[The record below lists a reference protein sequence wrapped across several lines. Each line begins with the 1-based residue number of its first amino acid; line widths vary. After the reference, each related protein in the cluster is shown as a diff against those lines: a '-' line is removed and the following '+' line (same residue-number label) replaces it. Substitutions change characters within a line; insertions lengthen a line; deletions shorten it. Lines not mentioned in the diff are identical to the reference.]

1 MKNKLIL
8 IDGSSLLSTSFYG
21 NVPNTYLRAKTD
33 EEREKALE
41 KVLKT
46 PDGQYTNGVFT
57 MLKLFEKLFSKQ
69 NPSHVVVAWDLSRDT
84 FRREMY
90 PAYKAQ
96 RSSTPEELKSQ
107 FVLAQEVLEAMGI
120 PQFVFSRYEAD
131 DIIGTLA
138 KRFKE
143 EMPVFIW
150 TKDQDAIQLV
160 DEQTR
165 LWLITKK
172 AKDMYQE
179 LQIDTSDMT
188 VPDNAFEYTPYYVK
202 HFYGIDPHQMIDLK
216 GICGD
221 ASDNIPGVKGVGEK
235 SVVPLLCEFGDI
247 DSIYDYMENTELKEI
262 KGFIKELGISRSPY
276 TYLMKESDTEIVGKA
291 SALLSKQLATIHC
304 DIEEL
309 QDVELD
315 SLRLSINQE
324 GRKEMYEKLSFKS
337 LLQTT

>member
-1 MKNKLIL
+1 MNKRLIL

-33 EEREKALE
+33 AEREKALK

-57 MLKLFEKLFSKQ
+57 MLKLFENLFKKQ
-69 NPSHVVVAWDLSRDT
+69 NPSHVVVAWDMSRDT
-84 FRREMY
+84 FRRELY
-90 PAYKAQ
+90 PAYKAH
-96 RSSTPEELKSQ
+96 RGSTPEELKSQ
-107 FVLAQEVLEAMGI
+107 FALAQEVLKAMEI
-120 PQFVFSRYEAD
+120 PQFVFNRYEAD
-131 DIIGTLA
+131 DVIGTLA
-138 KRFKE
+138 KRFKGE
-143 EMPVFIW
+143 LPVYIW

-172 AKDMYQE
+172 AKDMYEE
-179 LQIDTSDMT
+179 LQIDTRDT
-188 VPDNAFEYTPYYVK
+188 LIPDNAFEYTPYYVK

-221 ASDNIPGVKGVGEK
+221 TSDNIPGVKGVGEK

-247 DSIYDYMENTELKEI
+247 DNIYDYMENTELNEI

-276 TYLMKESDTEIVGKA
+276 NYLMKKSDTEIVGKA

-309 QDVELD
+309 QDVQLD
-315 SLRLSINQE
+315 SLKLSINQE
-324 GRKEMYEKLSFKS
+324 ERKRIYEKLSFKS

>member
-1 MKNKLIL
+1 MNNKLIL

-33 EEREKALE
+33 EEREIALE

-46 PDGQYTNGVFT
+46 EDGQYTNGVFT
-57 MLKLFEKLFSKQ
+57 MMKLFEKLFKQQ
-69 NPSHVVVAWDLSRDT
+69 NPSHVVVAWDLTRDT
-84 FRREMY
+84 FRRELY
-90 PAYKAQ
+90 PEYKAQ
-96 RSSTPEELKSQ
+96 RGSTPVELKSQ
-107 FVLAQEVLEAMGI
+107 FALAQEVLKAMRI
-120 PQFVFSRYEAD
+120 PQFIFNRYEAD

-143 EMPVFIW
+143 EVPVYIW
-150 TKDQDAIQLV
+150 TKDQDAVQLV

-172 AKDMYQE
+172 AKDMYEE
-179 LQIDTSDMT
+179 LQIDTKNIL
-188 VPDNAFEYTPYYVK
+188 VPDNAFEYTPHYVK
-202 HFYGIDPHQMIDLK
+202 HYYGIDPHQMIDLK

-221 ASDNIPGVKGVGEK
+221 TSDNIPGVKGVGEK

-247 DSIYDYMENTELKEI
+247 DSIYDYIESTELNEI
-262 KGFIKELGISRSPY
+262 KVFLKELGIARSPY
-276 TYLMKESDTEIVGKA
+276 TYLMKQSETELVGKA

-309 QDVELD
+309 QEIGLD
-315 SLRLSINQE
+315 SLKLSINE
-324 GRKEMYEKLSFKS
+324 DGRKTMYEKLAFNS
-337 LLQTT
+337 LLNSK